1 MDMGNIIIWKV
12 TGNEAKMIR
21 NFLKKI
27 IFKEK
32 ATSESYI
39 QYLRKLGMSIGEDC
53 TIYAPKKTI
62 IDQQYPWLITIGNH
76 VRITEGVILLTHDYS
91 WSVLKQ
97 IKVEESE
104 GAILGASGEIVIG
117 NNVFIGMNS
126 IVLRGTYIG
135 DNVIIGAGSVVSK
148 DCEAGWVY
156 AGNPARKIISV
167 EEFYKKR
174 KLAQLKEAKLLAQK
188 YYERYRKKPDQEIF
202 HEYFMLFENEVPEN
216 EIYTNKM
223 ELGNNYTESCNYIKK
238 HNAEFQNFAEFL
250 KYCFEE

>member
-1 MDMGNIIIWKV
+1 MGNFVIWKIA
-12 TGNEAKMIR
+12 GNGAKMIR

-32 ATSESYI
+32 ATSEAYI
-39 QYLRKLGMSIGEDC
+39 QYLRKLGMNIGEDC

-148 DCEAGWVY
+148 NCESGWVY
-156 AGNPARKIISV
+156 AGNPAKKIISV

-174 KLAQLKEAKLLAQK
+174 KLTQLNEAKLLAQK
-188 YYERYRKKPDQEIF
+188 YYERYGKKPGKEIF
-202 HEYFMLFENEVPEN
+202 HEYFMLYEN
-216 EIYTNKM
+216 EIPKNKVYTNKM
-223 ELGNNYTESCNYIKK
+223 KLGNNYQKSCNYIKK
-238 HNAEFQNFAEFL
+238 HNTEFQSFEEFL